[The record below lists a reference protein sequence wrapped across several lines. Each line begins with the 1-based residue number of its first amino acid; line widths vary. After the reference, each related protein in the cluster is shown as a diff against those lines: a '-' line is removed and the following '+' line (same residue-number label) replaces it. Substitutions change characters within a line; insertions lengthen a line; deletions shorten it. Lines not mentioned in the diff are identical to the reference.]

1 MNSIQFAAYRTA
13 MKMRHLQ
20 KTINAD
26 LIELKT
32 VDHVFRAKE
41 KMEEG
46 SEITVYENK
55 GEPLNVHLSFFFF
68 MRSCLSVHCIGL
80 SVR

>member
-13 MKMRHLQ
+13 VKVRHLQ
-20 KTINAD
+20 RTVNAD
-26 LIELKT
+26 LIDLKT
-32 VDHVFRAKE
+32 VDHVFRARE

-55 GEPLNVHLSFFFF
+55 GTT
-68 MRSCLSVHCIGL
+68 R
-80 SVR
+80 